1 MNKKVCIMTSVHRH
15 DDVRIYHKEAK
26 ALRHA
31 GYDVVILCNDYEGTD
46 SDGIEFIKLQVPKER
61 TKRILLAPKLF
72 YKKAKSIDCDYYH
85 FHDPELLGVGVKLS
99 KTHKVIYDVHED
111 VPRQILNKPYL
122 KPATAK
128 LASYYFEKH
137 ESRAVKK
144 LYAIIA
150 AVPIIYDRMKQLNDN
165 TIMVCNYPKLE
176 EFPPCNKEGT
186 KDKKNNSVCYIGG
199 ITKIRGIF
207 EMVEAIDK
215 TDIRLV
221 LAGEFETAQLKH
233 QVESMSGY
241 KNVDYRGFLGR
252 TEVNNVLLEVA
263 AGLVTLYPL
272 PQYLPSLPVKMF
284 EYMIAKVPVIASN
297 FPYWKSI
304 VDEASCGI
312 CIDPTKPHEIK
323 EAIKYLIDN
332 PEIAAQ
338 MGENGRKSVIKKY
351 NWDIEKA
358 KLLELYALK

>member
-1 MNKKVCIMTSVHRH
+1 MTSVHRH

-26 ALRHA
+26 ALKSA
-31 GYDVVILCNDYEGTD
+31 GYDVVILCNDYEGVD
-46 SDGIEFIKLQVPKER
+46 SDGIEFIKQEVPKER
-61 TKRILLAPKLF
+61 MKRILFAPKLF

-85 FHDPELLGVGVKLS
+85 FHDPELLGVGAKLS

-128 LASYYFEKH
+128 LASRFFEKH

-144 LYAIIA
+144 LYAIVA
-150 AVPIIYDRMKQLNDN
+150 AVPVIYDRMKQLNSN

-176 EFPPCNKEGT
+176 EFPPYNKEINAH
-186 KDKKNNSVCYIGG
+186 KNNSVCYIGG

-215 TDIRLV
+215 TNIKLI
-221 LAGEFETAQLKH
+221 LAGEFETPQLKH

-252 TEVNNVLLEVA
+252 SEVNGVLSEAA

-297 FPYWKSI
+297 FPYWESI
-304 VDEASCGI
+304 VNDASCGI
-312 CIDPTKPHEIK
+312 CIDPTKPNEIRD
-323 EAIKYLIDN
+323 AIKYLVDN

-338 MGENGRKSVIKKY
+338 MGDNGRKSVIQKY
-351 NWDIEKA
+351 NWDIEKT